1 MGLLKNIKDGWF
13 NYIKASISRRS
24 LSPEFQ
30 EEVNKRAE
38 ICSTCPELKLISK
51 KVPGS
56 GPVQGKCNKCGCVF
70 PPLIFAP
77 GKKCPIGKWGKFDQK
92 KP

>member
-30 EEVNKRAE
+30 KEVNKRAE
-38 ICSTCPELKLISK
+38 ICSGCPELKLISK
-51 KVPGS
+51 KSSS
-56 GPVQGKCNKCGCVF
+56 GPIQGKRNKCGCVF

-77 GKKCPIGKWGKFDQK
+77 GKKCPIGKWDKFDK
-92 KP
+92 DKS

>member
-13 NYIKASISRRS
+13 NYIKSSMNRRS

-30 EEVNKRAE
+30 KEVEKRAE
-38 ICSTCPELKLISK
+38 ICSNCPELKLISSK
-51 KVPGS
+51 GS
-56 GPVQGKCNKCGCVF
+56 GPIQGKCRKCGCVF

-77 GKKCPIGKWGKFDQK
+77 GKRCPIGKWGKFDK
-92 KP
+92 DKS